1 MYRGGQAAGQLP
13 WQYMAAVQLKCAIDG
28 CGASWTVSSPAKMKA
43 SMEEHRR
50 KVHPDWVQP
59 EPKTM
64 SSYRLDYSSRARQF

>member
-1 MYRGGQAAGQLP
+1 
-13 WQYMAAVQLKCAIDG
+13 MAAVQLKCAIDG
-28 CGASWTVSSPAKMKA
+28 CGASWSVSSPAKMKA

-50 KVHPDWVQP
+50 KVHPDWVKP